1 MFVGL
6 ACHEEVAC
14 NLVVDVKLQEIFCKF
29 LYLGN
34 IEVHRLIKWWQYCSI
49 IGVHLG
55 GQAWQYFQSFR
66 PRVVHSLQYHA
77 GQKELEPKWL
87 HTHYT
92 HSFVCF
98 YIAASSS
105 CMISF
110 PLAAA
115 AAAAAYSFWKPNIN
129 TKSVHVSVLAAVL
142 FGCLEGCLGLHFSS
156 LTLPLFSITQAKS
169 HWVTHKLWLSCGL
182 AVA

>member
-1 MFVGL
+1 MMAILQHHWGPSWRSGL
-6 ACHEEVAC
+6 AIFS
-14 NLVVDVKLQEIFCKF
+14 KLQTKSCALTSVSCWPERTWAKM
-29 LYLGN
+29 
-34 IEVHRLIKWWQYCSI
+34 
-49 IGVHLG
+49 
-55 GQAWQYFQSFR
+55 AT
-66 PRVVHSLQYHA
+66 
-77 GQKELEPKWL
+77 

-169 HWVTHKLWLSCGL
+169 HWVTHKLWLRCGL